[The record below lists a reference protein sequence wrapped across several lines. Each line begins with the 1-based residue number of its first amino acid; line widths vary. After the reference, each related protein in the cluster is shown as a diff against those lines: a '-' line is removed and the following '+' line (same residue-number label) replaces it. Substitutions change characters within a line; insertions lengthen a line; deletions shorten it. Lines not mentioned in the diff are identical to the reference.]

1 MRDYVISLNR
11 ACLSDSPSPSLDIL
25 VSFTYPC
32 RPTQFSSSLPHP
44 VCPLSTVPSL
54 LITYH
59 PPLDSLLLLLSFIV
73 IFQFGRIWRLYF
85 TLISSFLA
93 QAMFL
98 WVSQKHSSFPLQT
111 SLFQTLLSSLFLA
124 SFSLCM
130 FSVCSHKLSVFFFM
144 NPKHIY
150 LVEIPGLMSPTS
162 VLHQSW
168 LPVCSLLL
176 FLPCFEISCERRSC
190 YIWAIGMEEEW
201 NGYVK
206 N

>member
-98 WVSQKHSSFPLQT
+98 WVSPKHSFISITDIFVSNISF
-111 SLFQTLLSSLFLA
+111 
-124 SFSLCM
+124 
-130 FSVCSHKLSVFFFM
+130 FSVLSFFFFVHVLRLFSQIICFFFFSWTL
-144 NPKHIY
+144 NIFILLKF
-150 LVEIPGLMSPTS
+150 LVWWVQHL
-162 VLHQSW
+162 
-168 LPVCSLLL
+168 
-176 FLPCFEISCERRSC
+176 C
-190 YIWAIGMEEEW
+190 YIRVGFQ
-201 NGYVK
+201 YVLCCFFCHALK
-206 N
+206 SLVNAGLVIFGQ